1 MNISEIGEFGFI
13 ERFSK
18 RFGDLMVE
26 GTTGIG
32 DDCAIMPLDA
42 NHDQVVTTD
51 LLVEDIHFIKSAIP
65 PFQLG
70 HKSLAVNLSDIAAM
84 GAQPTA
90 SFLSLAIP
98 KNMEVEYL
106 DAFMEGYYR
115 LSKKYGVPLMG
126 GDTTRSADRLVIN
139 VCVTGKVPK
148 DQSRLRSMAR
158 PGDVIAVTG
167 HLGDSAGGLQMLL
180 EKHEIDPVSQPL
192 IDWHNQP
199 EPAIKE
205 GLWLARQPGVHA
217 MMDISDGIA
226 SDLNHILKS
235 SRVAGTIELNALP
248 LSDALRTASNK
259 FGWNA
264 LELAASGGEDY
275 HLLVTVARKEWKKT
289 EREFRTIFN
298 KPLYTIGLLTGG
310 NSGIRWTMDGK
321 EVKLGKEGFR
331 HF

>member
-13 ERFSK
+13 ERFAK
-18 RFGDLMVE
+18 RFGDLVSTD
-26 GTTGIG
+26 TTGIG

-51 LLVEDIHFIKSAIP
+51 LLVEEIHFIKTAIT

-70 HKSLAVNLSDIAAM
+70 YKALAVNLSDIAAM
-84 GAQPTA
+84 GAQPTG

-98 KNMEVEYL
+98 KDTEVEYL
-106 DAFMEGYYR
+106 DAFMEGYYQ
-115 LSKKYGVPLMG
+115 LSKKHGVALMG

-139 VCVTGKVPK
+139 VCVIGKIPK
-148 DQSRLRSMAR
+148 GGSKLRSMAR

-167 HLGDSAGGLQMLL
+167 YLGDSTAGLQMLL
-180 EKHEIDPVSQPL
+180 EKHKPDPLSQPL

-199 EPAIKE
+199 EPAINE
-205 GLWLARQPGVHA
+205 GLWLARQRGVHA

-226 SDLNHILKS
+226 SDLKHILKS
-235 SRVAGTIELNALP
+235 SHVSGTIELSSLP
-248 LSDALRTASNK
+248 LSEALRITSAK

-264 LELAASGGEDY
+264 LDLAASGGEDY
-275 HLLVTVARKEWKKT
+275 HLLVTVAKNEWDRIEKEFQ
-289 EREFRTIFN
+289 REFR
-298 KPLYTIGLLTGG
+298 KPLYPIGYTG
-310 NSGIRWTMDGK
+310 SGSSEIRWRIHEK
-321 EVKLGKEGFR
+321 EVKLEKGEFK